1 MSQKN
6 KGERSM
12 NGDISALQG
21 EAEDKRFLLSFSSE
35 EPYERWFGAEVLS
48 HESGAVDLTRLN
60 ELGVVLFNHKTDQV
74 IGRVLRAWIENDRG
88 RAEIAFDDDAFSEMI
103 RQKVESGTLKGVSV
117 KYDVGCWEEVK
128 AGNVS
133 SNGRHKGPCSVATKW
148 MPLEISIVSVPAD
161 ATVGVGRSREENQ
174 DLSAL
179 WERQI
184 AVNQN
189 YIM

>member
-12 NGDISALQG
+12 NGDISAVQG
-21 EAEDKRFLLSFSSE
+21 EAEEKCFLLSFSSE

-88 RAEIAFDDDAFSEMI
+88 KAEIAFDNDAFSEMI

-117 KYDVGCWEEVK
+117 RYDVGCWEEVK

>member
-88 RAEIAFDDDAFSEMI
+88 KAEIAFDDDAFSEMI

-117 KYDVGCWEEVK
+117 RYDVGCWEEVK

-133 SNGRHKGPCSVATKW
+133 ANGRHKGPCSVATKW

-184 AVNQN
+184 VVNQN